1 MHSVDLIASALG
13 AAAEPLP
20 CEPVEGVCC
29 VTGSQGPCMGRKHLI
44 GKSFTNLDLLAAPNS
59 DLVGVP
65 AYRALSY
72 KWERMSSWFC
82 DGVEFRKLTRQDVRA
97 LVLSGEY
104 EGPWSGYATTS
115 YKKHGVLRTPV
126 NSSGKRVWLFEMVL
140 ADCSDHDR
148 LLLIWERLNRELR
161 SGFSRSVM
169 ESLEPNQFTL
179 KEVGYSRWRDFERWA
194 RPMCRGPLYQFL
206 CYLLPSMEE
215 LKDERKSQVLPEGQD
230 ARAPRE
236 NTPVAAADRGLFDEV

>member
-1 MHSVDLIASALG
+1 MHAVDLIAAALG
-13 AAAEPLP
+13 EEPGAP
-20 CEPVEGVCC
+20 PGETVEGICC
-29 VTGSQGPCMGRKHLI
+29 VTGTVTRCIPRKLLL
-44 GKSFTNLDLLAAPNS
+44 GKSFTNGDLLRAPHS
-59 DLVGVP
+59 SLVGV
-65 AYRALSY
+65 AAWRAMSCPS
-72 KWERMSSWFC
+72 ERKNSWLC
-82 DGVEFRKLTRQDVRA
+82 DGESFRKLTRAELRRVVIAGDYPS
-97 LVLSGEY
+97 L
-104 EGPWSGYATTS
+104 WSGYATTS
-115 YKKHGVLRTPV
+115 YKKHGSLRATV
-126 NSSGKRVWLFEMVL
+126 NSGGKRVWLFEMALV
-140 ADCSDHDR
+140 DCSDHDR